1 MSISRI
7 HLPRK
12 PVLTVGAILACLAG
26 LAFGFLH
33 ANVIVIMGFGMVFQ
47 FFVLMLNTTIFMYA
61 PELFPTR
68 IRAFGTAF
76 IMAVGPA
83 SGSLMPLVSGRL
95 FDAYGMGAIFAMIAV
110 MYAIFAL
117 VVQIMPE
124 TFGRSLEDLTLPA
137 GSPTSAGEL
146 VTA

>member
-1 MSISRI
+1 
-7 HLPRK
+7 
-12 PVLTVGAILACLAG
+12 
-26 LAFGFLH
+26 
-33 ANVIVIMGFGMVFQ
+33 
-47 FFVLMLNTTIFMYA
+47 
-61 PELFPTR
+61 
-68 IRAFGTAF
+68 
-76 IMAVGPA
+76 
-83 SGSLMPLVSGRL
+83 
-95 FDAYGMGAIFAMIAV
+95 MGAIFAMIAV